1 MSLRVASAL
10 ALGVL
15 LGCASQS
22 SLMDLKYMSDDN
34 LISYYHGVEVDII
47 AKQKELETSSK
58 SGRVI
63 PSAIKQ
69 DELNALMKRKYR
81 VKGEFTRRGLPLP
94 AKQTPDGRGS
104 P

>member
-1 MSLRVASAL
+1 MSLRVASVL

-22 SLMDLKYMSDDN
+22 SLMDLKHMSDEN
-34 LISYYHGVEVDII
+34 LISYYQTVEADIVVT
-47 AKQKELETSSK
+47 QKDLTESAK

-69 DELNALMKRKYR
+69 DRLTTLKKRKYR
-81 VKGEFTRRGLPLP
+81 VQGEFTRRGLPLP
-94 AKQTPDGRGS
+94 VTNTPGGL
-104 P
+104 

>member
-22 SLMDLKYMSDDN
+22 SLMNLKHMTDEN
-34 LISYYHGVEVDII
+34 LISYYHEVEADIV
-47 AKQKELETSSK
+47 ATQKELENSSK

-63 PSAIKQ
+63 PSAISQ
-69 DELNALMKRKYR
+69 DKLNALLKKKYR
-81 VKGEFTRRGLPLP
+81 VQGEFTRRGLSLP
-94 AKQTPDGRGS
+94 VKQTSDGGGS

>member
-1 MSLRVASAL
+1 MSLRVASVL

-22 SLMDLKYMSDDN
+22 SLMNLKHMSDEN
-34 LISYYHGVEVDII
+34 LISYYHEVETDIV
-47 AKQKELETSSK
+47 ARRQELENSSK

-63 PSAIKQ
+63 PSAINQ
-69 DELNALMKRKYR
+69 DKLNALLKRKYR
-81 VKGEFTRRGLPLP
+81 VEVEFTRRGLSKPM
-94 AKQTPDGRGS
+94 TDGGES